1 MTGYEFNLNIH
12 NIDNNNWVYLD
23 GLIHMYYNNNIMRS
37 KIDFRLTRAIII
49 EMNVYNRNSNL
60 FSSVNLICEF
70 TAKGSVSV
78 RNLILNI
85 N

>member
-1 MTGYEFNLNIH
+1 
-12 NIDNNNWVYLD
+12 
-23 GLIHMYYNNNIMRS
+23 MRS

-49 EMNVYNRNSNL
+49 EMYVYNRNSNL